1 MNNNKPKTKKEIAG
15 MIWDNI
21 PTETDLRR
29 WKRRLLVAITPAEI
43 EKCKFK
49 IKLYS

>member
-1 MNNNKPKTKKEIAG
+1 LKTKEQLKK

-21 PTETDLRR
+21 PTETNLRR
-29 WKRRLLVAITPAEI
+29 WKRRLLVAITPEEI

-49 IKLYS
+49 IKQYEINI